1 MGRKRGEIEEWLKR
15 IFFTGKSREYFIY
28 VKFRVDGEET
38 LKPIPGEVVV
48 DVRGGYIYTASGEQ
62 VPFHR
67 VVEIRDKK
75 GVVVYKRG

>member
-1 MGRKRGEIEEWLKR
+1 MGKKRGEVEEWLKR
-15 IFFTGKSREYFIY
+15 LFFTGCLKNYFIF

-38 LKPIPGEVVV
+38 LKPIPGELVL
-48 DVRGGYIYTASGEQ
+48 DVRRGYIHTASGEQ
-62 VPFHR
+62 IPFHR